1 MKKHILF
8 CLILVSA
15 SRAAM
20 SQAVFA
26 PVKGAEWRYYF
37 KSSYY
42 EAPYF
47 QPREGIVTVRYSK
60 DTTINGVLMKK
71 MDRSDDV
78 KYRLEKDTV
87 YYRRPGP
94 LFMTQRNDSV
104 FTLTE
109 NGLVLSFVYK
119 AVQGTTTVLVLPFFN
134 RPLNLKSAG
143 VSVIKPINGIGT
155 LERYAYKSLY
165 SVLDLYIEDSIY
177 IFNRIGPF
185 NTDIS
190 LIASQGV
197 GFNNS
202 EYYRL
207 ICYRDTEVGEL
218 RFLDRPCISTLVSVT
233 GPPQTL
239 ENNIVLQ
246 YDGSNL
252 RILIEDA
259 HNKKF
264 GVDLFD
270 GSGRLLKRHTGVEQ
284 MLVLDNLPQ
293 GLLLVRV
300 SDDRGGEKT
309 KKIIIHK
316 N

>member
-119 AVQGTTTVLVLPFFN
+119 AMVGALTNFLIGSGPFSYSL
-134 RPLNLKSAG
+134 RSSG
-143 VSVIKPINGIGT
+143 VSILKPNNSNIPF
-155 LERYAYKSLY
+155 EKYSYKSIY
-165 SVLDLYIEDSIY
+165 SAIDIQINDSLFILD
-177 IFNRIGPF
+177 RIGPL
-185 NTDIS
+185 NSDITMVE
-190 LIASQGV
+190 SQGV
-197 GFNNS
+197 G
-202 EYYRL
+202 EYYFLGYSL
-207 ICYRDTEVGEL
+207 ICYKDNDIGEVIFSE
-218 RFLDRPCISTLVSVT
+218 RRCDSRLVSVFENT
-233 GPPQTL
+233 GRTTKDFSLFSKGQSITISL
-239 ENNIVLQ
+239 QDNEKNIVV
-246 YDGSNL
+246 N
-252 RILIEDA
+252 
-259 HNKKF
+259 
-264 GVDLFD
+264 LFD
-270 GSGRLLKRHTGVEQ
+270 SSGRSIRHFSQENGKDIDISLSQ
-284 MLVLDNLPQ
+284 K
-293 GLLLVRV
+293 GLFFVQV
-300 SDDRGGEKT
+300 SANGILYKT
-309 KKIIIHK
+309 KKINIF
-316 N
+316 